1 MKRTLSLVSLFV
13 GLIAFSA
20 PASAKMIEV
29 IGIGVN
35 VDITTDG
42 KVMIVSLIKDAP
54 AERGGL
60 VKANDQ
66 ITAIQNTPGSGFVA
80 VAGKKIEDV
89 GALIRGPEGVVVGLK
104 LVRAGSPELT
114 VNVVRGKFMVD
125 DGT

>member
-1 MKRTLSLVSLFV
+1 MKRTLSLVSLLV

-60 VKANDQ
+60 VNANDQ
-66 ITAIQNTPGSGFVA
+66 IIAVQNVPGSGFVA